1 MDWSLMATLELDED
15 VVLGENAQAQDA
27 ASSEVSSYE
36 GIAVHELTDQQIK
49 AIINNGDFNML
60 HTRNKEIGMVFKSFT
75 CYFQRCSPFIAA
87 MRNKIKAPRGSHLQT
102 EVEPG
107 VWMCWS
113 RYCKVYYGVT
123 SRWIEQLLAD
133 EHKADEPEVQAAGD
147 VEAEEGIADPEI
159 NQMES
164 PKLGRKDRQIIA
176 LGKELDKLKDEIEG
190 RDNEIA
196 RLLLKS
202 AEAKH
207 QFQEGAL
214 SQSDDEIESE
224 RFGFVLD
231 YFKPIITPL
240 SFFSEIDRV
249 IRECGMQ
256 DYGKTVMVETEGL

>member
-1 MDWSLMATLELDED
+1 MATLELDED
-15 VVLGENAQAQDA
+15 VVLGEHAQRAS
-27 ASSEVSSYE
+27 SSEVSSYE
-36 GIAVHELTDQQIK
+36 AIPLHELTHEQIK
-49 AIINNGDFNML
+49 AIIHSGDFQML
-60 HTRNKEIGMVFKSFT
+60 HTRNKQVGMVFQTFT
-75 CYFQRCSPFIAA
+75 NYFERFAPFIAA
-87 MRNKIKAPRGSHLQT
+87 MRAKIKAPRGSHRQT

-107 VWMCWS
+107 VWMSWAQ
-113 RYCKVYYGVT
+113 YCKAYFGVT

-133 EHKADEPEVQAAGD
+133 EHKADEPEFEVAGD
-147 VEAEEGIADPEI
+147 LEAEEGIADPEL
-159 NQMES
+159 NQVES
-164 PKLGRKDRQIIA
+164 QKLGRKDRQIIA
-176 LGKELDKLKDEIEG
+176 LGKELDKLKDEIES
-190 RDNEIA
+190 RDNQIA

-207 QFQEGAL
+207 QAQEEAL

-256 DYGKTVMVETEGL
+256 DHGKTVMVETEGL

>member
-15 VVLGENAQAQDA
+15 VVLGENAQAQRA

-36 GIAVHELTDQQIK
+36 AIPLHDLTHEQIK
-49 AIINNGDFNML
+49 AIIHGGDFQML
-60 HTRNKEIGMVFKSFT
+60 HARNKQVGMVFHTFT
-75 CYFQRCSPFIAA
+75 NYFERFAPFIAA
-87 MRNKIKAPRGSHLQT
+87 MRGKIKAPRGSHRQT

-107 VWMCWS
+107 IWMTWS
-113 RYCKVYYGVT
+113 RYCRVYFGVT

-147 VEAEEGIADPEI
+147 VEAEEGIADPEL
-159 NQMES
+159 NQVES

-190 RDNEIA
+190 RDAQIA

-202 AEAKH
+202 AEAKY
-207 QFQEGAL
+207 QVQQEAL

-256 DYGKTVMVETEGL
+256 EHGKTVMVETEGL